1 MKKFIC
7 YILACAL
14 IVLALAACGEGDGG
28 TKEKAGFTLDGK
40 TFTFAYAQE
49 GTKVVACASADASL
63 HKDAKAVD
71 YTLSAAGGKLTF
83 AGADGTSEG
92 EYVVYKTSDT
102 YSVYKI
108 SVGGD
113 SGYASLTVKEL
124 EGGAKE
130 YSLLITLTEHTVQFV
145 SK

>member
-1 MKKFIC
+1 MKKIIC

-14 IVLALAACGEGDGG
+14 IVLALASCGEGEGG
-28 TKEKAGFTLDGK
+28 AKEKAGLSLDGK
-40 TFTFAYAQE
+40 SFAFAYAQE
-49 GTKVVACASADASL
+49 GTKVVACSAANSAL
-63 HKDAKAVD
+63 YEGAKVAD

-124 EGGAKE
+124 DGGAKE